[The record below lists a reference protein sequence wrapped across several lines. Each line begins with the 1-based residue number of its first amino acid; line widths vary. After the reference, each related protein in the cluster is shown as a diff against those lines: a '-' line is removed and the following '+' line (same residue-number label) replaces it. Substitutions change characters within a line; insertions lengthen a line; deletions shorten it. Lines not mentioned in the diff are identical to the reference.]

1 MSYKYKNKIMKKIFL
16 GLSIVSVMLISVS
29 MTDTNIVNNEITNS
43 LTNQKT
49 VTRKVASFEKLIV
62 SSAITVNIVEG
73 NFDGKITISAPEN
86 VLEYIRTD
94 VSNNTLE
101 IGIKSTNGI
110 RFKNNEKIE
119 ITIPHNK
126 LRALKMSGATNLTA
140 NHSMKVEEF
149 KLDLSG
155 ASKVNLNLVANK
167 IEANVSGASNVNL
180 NGNVQ
185 NFDIEASGASK
196 LDAFSL
202 KANSIDFE
210 VSGASSVKIWAVNNL
225 KGTASGASSINYK
238 EGKSLNKD
246 VKTSGAS
253 SVKVAK

>member
-1 MSYKYKNKIMKKIFL
+1 MKKIFL

-29 MTDTNIVNNEITNS
+29 MTDNNVANNEITYD

-62 SSAITVNIVEG
+62 SSAINVNIVEG

-86 VLEYIRTD
+86 VLDDLRTE

-101 IGIKSTNGI
+101 IGIKSSNKI
-110 RFKNNEKIE
+110 RFKNNERIE
-119 ITIPHNK
+119 ITIPHKK

-149 KLDLSG
+149 KLELSG
-155 ASKVNLNLVANK
+155 ASKASLNLVANK
-167 IEANVSGASNVNL
+167 IEADVSGASNVKL
-180 NGNVQ
+180 DGNAQ

-196 LDAFSL
+196 IDAFSL
-202 KANSIDFE
+202 KASKIALE

-225 KGTASGASSINYK
+225 SGTASGASSVSYK
-238 EGKSLNKD
+238 EGNSLNKD
-246 VKTSGAS
+246 VRTSGAS
-253 SVKVAK
+253 SVKAAR